1 MSYIPDTTVKYQMNI
16 YGKET
21 DNPKIPNGY
30 YEGLLPDDYKK
41 QLIDVDLTIDE
52 AINTFFSNIDCYA
65 DDLSKVGIN
74 TDDIDETSVV
84 SDDLTEEDIKKLN
97 LTTKQIGT
105 IRDCLQHWL
114 AHYRNDVI
122 VSMIDNIPE
131 EKDNPYHIEYREK
144 YKEIFGKYPDEE

>member
-30 YEGLLPDDYKK
+30 YE
-41 QLIDVDLTIDE
+41 
-52 AINTFFSNIDCYA
+52 